1 MFQVLRLVLSW
12 IVLVGFPGILL
23 TGIFFVSAHAQAAFV
38 VGVIWVLLWAVLSF
52 TAEEHVVR
60 FFGARASGNRPYFR
74 RRDQALERRLKELRI
89 QKIPRIMIIE
99 SPEPQ
104 LWVARSAFSRGAV
117 FISEGLMGLL
127 GEVELTAWMSLAVE
141 QSRRPEL
148 VLQTVACAAANWVRG
163 LTPTAWTRLLIYG
176 EMRKTTGARDFGVI
190 ATLRSL
196 ILIQVVRFFL
206 SVAYAGRLRFVE
218 LQSQLRRA
226 AQKDAFCFFPLSIYQ
241 EQFVVEKNR
250 HSLFLQE
257 NLS

>member
-1 MFQVLRLVLSW
+1 MLQALRLVLSW
-12 IVLVGFPGILL
+12 LVLIGLPGALL
-23 TGIFFVSAHAQAAFV
+23 SGMFWLTAHADAAMI
-38 VGVIWVLLWAVLSF
+38 VGALWVLTWIILSF
-52 TAEEHVVR
+52 TAEEQVVR
-60 FFGARASGNRPYFR
+60 FFGARSSGNRPYFR
-74 RRDQALERRLKELRI
+74 RRDQALERRLHEIRI
-89 QKIPRIMIIE
+89 RKIPRIMIIE

-104 LWVARSAFSRGAV
+104 LWVARSAFSRGAI
-117 FISEGLMGLL
+117 FISEGLMGIL

-148 VLQTVACAAANWVRG
+148 VLESVACAAANWARR
-163 LTPTAWTRLLIYG
+163 LTPAAWTRILIYG
-176 EMRKTTGARDFGVI
+176 EMRKTTGAKDFGLF

-196 ILIQVVRFFL
+196 IMIQMIRFFL
-206 SVAYAGRLRFVE
+206 SVAYSGRLRFVE
-218 LQSQLRRA
+218 LQNQLRRA